1 MSREMTVL
9 ELIHWQGNAD
19 AGTITVKAIVED
31 AVEIKPWH
39 WDGEA
44 EFTHGLC
51 KATLWVDD
59 LAEWPNTMEAQ
70 LAFLEDYDPD
80 WQLVDEESW

>member
-1 MSREMTVL
+1 VTVL
-9 ELIHWQGNAD
+9 ELIHWQGDAD
-19 AGTITVKAIVED
+19 AGTITVKAMVED

-70 LAFLEDYDPD
+70 LVFLEAYAPD
-80 WQLVDEESW
+80 WRLINEEGW

>member
-9 ELIHWQGNAD
+9 ELIHWEGDAD
-19 AGTITVKAIVED
+19 AGTITVKAMVED

-44 EFTHGLC
+44 ELTHGLC

-70 LAFLEDYDPD
+70 LVFLEAYAPD
-80 WQLVDEESW
+80 WQLVDEEGW

>member
-1 MSREMTVL
+1 MSVL
-9 ELIHWQGNAD
+9 EIIRWEGDAD

-44 EFTHGLC
+44 EFTYGLC
-51 KATLWVDD
+51 KATLLVDD
-59 LAEWPNTMEAQ
+59 LKEWPDTMEAQ

-80 WQLVDEESW
+80 WQLVDEENCWH

>member
-1 MSREMTVL
+1 MTVL
-9 ELIHWQGNAD
+9 ELIHWQGDAD
-19 AGTITVKAIVED
+19 AGTITVKAMVED

-44 EFTHGLC
+44 EFTHGSC

-70 LAFLEDYDPD
+70 LVFLEAYAPD
-80 WQLVDEESW
+80 WQLIDEEGW

>member
-1 MSREMTVL
+1 MTVL
-9 ELIHWQGNAD
+9 ELIHWQGDAD
-19 AGTITVKAIVED
+19 AGTITVKAMVED

-59 LAEWPNTMEAQ
+59 LAEWPDTMEAQ
-70 LAFLEDYDPD
+70 LSFLEDYDPD
-80 WQLVDEESW
+80 WQLVDEEGWR

>member
-9 ELIHWQGNAD
+9 ELIHWEGDAD
-19 AGTITVKAIVED
+19 AGTINVKAMVED
-31 AVEIKPWH
+31 VVEIKPWH

-51 KATLWVDD
+51 KTTLLVDD
-59 LAEWPNTMEAQ
+59 LAEWPDTMEAQ

-80 WQLVDEESW
+80 WQLVDEEGW

>member
-1 MSREMTVL
+1 MSVL
-9 ELIHWQGNAD
+9 GIIHWEGDAD
-19 AGTITVKAIVED
+19 AGTITVKAMVED

-51 KATLWVDD
+51 KTTLLVDD
-59 LAEWPNTMEAQ
+59 LKEWPDTMEAQ
-70 LAFLEDYDPD
+70 LAFLEDYDPY

>member
-1 MSREMTVL
+1 MSVL
-9 ELIHWQGNAD
+9 EMVDWQGDAD
-19 AGTITVKAIVED
+19 VGTITVKAIVED

-51 KATLWVDD
+51 KATLLVDD
-59 LAEWPNTMEAQ
+59 LKEWPDTMEAQ

-80 WQLVDEESW
+80 WQLVDEENCWH

>member
-1 MSREMTVL
+1 VTVL
-9 ELIHWQGNAD
+9 ELIHWEGD
-19 AGTITVKAIVED
+19 AGTITVKAMVED

-44 EFTHGLC
+44 ELTHGLC
-51 KATLWVDD
+51 KTTLLVDD
-59 LAEWPNTMEAQ
+59 LKEWPDTMEAQ

-80 WQLVDEESW
+80 WQLVDEENW

>member
-1 MSREMTVL
+1 MTVL
-9 ELIHWQGNAD
+9 ELIHWQGDAD
-19 AGTITVKAIVED
+19 AGTITVKAMVED
-31 AVEIKPWH
+31 AVEINFWH

-51 KATLWVDD
+51 KATLLVDD
-59 LAEWPNTMEAQ
+59 LKEWPDTMEAQ

-80 WQLVDEESW
+80 WQLVDEEGWR

>member
-9 ELIHWQGNAD
+9 ELIHWEGDAD
-19 AGTITVKAIVED
+19 AGTITVKAMVED

-39 WDGEA
+39 LDGEA

-70 LAFLEDYDPD
+70 LVFLEAYAPD
-80 WQLVDEESW
+80 WQLIDEEGW